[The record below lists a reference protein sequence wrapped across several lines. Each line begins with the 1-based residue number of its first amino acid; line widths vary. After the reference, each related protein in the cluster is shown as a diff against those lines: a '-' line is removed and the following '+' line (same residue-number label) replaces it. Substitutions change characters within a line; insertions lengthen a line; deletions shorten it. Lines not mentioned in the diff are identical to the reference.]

1 MPAAFAKSA
10 NALLFALASLAA
22 MTGAQATAISWSSML
37 PRLPE
42 ADEEIVITRTEQGRR
57 ATLRRRGGAERAAL
71 ALPISAPLLH
81 DSRAT
86 AFGVEERCQMTRN
99 GDSIAIDCKA
109 GSRVAGIVATFG
121 DQHLPRGARLQMALG
136 AHGSTG
142 FSAVVAPLGDD
153 AANTRPVTG
162 ERTALPVDAVQTSG
176 PVQLVV
182 VAPSEGGRLVLNDL
196 RLEPI
201 VASAQAAGAAAWAWE
216 PQAWRFRGD
225 ELIALARGRGLER
238 LFISLTIAQGR
249 VRDVRKLR
257 GFIAAAHDAGVAI
270 EAVEGDPE
278 MVGEGLA
285 PALLR
290 ARAIAAYQAASPPS
304 ARLDGLQYDVEP
316 YILPGW
322 RDRDDSYRRWGD
334 AMLALSEAAGM
345 KVDLV
350 APFWL
355 ANSARGRLMLE
366 RAAPAVRMITAMAYR
381 TEAQAVQ
388 RVAEPLLAWGA
399 AHDKPVRIALEA
411 GSLHD
416 EEETRFIRAEEGTLA
431 LQEGPRPRLDLLNR
445 PTKVPNALM
454 WRAAGS
460 TRVRAADLSFLGDE
474 MRMRR
479 IADDL
484 APVLSAWPSFA
495 GFAFHGYDWP
505 R

>member
-1 MPAAFAKSA
+1 MPAAFAKPA
-10 NALLFALASLAA
+10 NARLFALASLAA

-57 ATLRRRGGAERAAL
+57 ASLRRRGGAESAVL
-71 ALPISAPLLH
+71 PLPISAPLLH
-81 DSRAT
+81 DARAA

-99 GDSIAIDCKA
+99 GDAIAIDCKA

-136 AHGSTG
+136 SNGSTG
-142 FSAVVAPLGDD
+142 FSAAVAPLGED

-162 ERTALPVDAVQTSG
+162 KRTALPMDAVPASR
-176 PVQLVV
+176 PVQFVV
-182 VAPSEGGRLVLNDL
+182 VAPSEGGRLVLSDL
-196 RLEPI
+196 WLEPI
-201 VASAQAAGAAAWAWE
+201 VAGVWAAGAAAWAWE

-225 ELIALARGRGLER
+225 ELIASARARDLER

-249 VRDVRKLR
+249 VRDARKLQ
-257 GFIAAAHDAGVAI
+257 GFVAAAHDAGIAI

-290 ARAIAAYQAASPPS
+290 ARAIAAYQAASPPA

-334 AMLALSEAAGM
+334 AILALSEAAGM
-345 KVDLV
+345 KVNLV

-355 ANSARGRLMLE
+355 ANSERGRLMLD
-366 RAAPAVRMITAMAYR
+366 RAAPAVRMVTAMAYR
-381 TEAQAVQ
+381 TEAQALQ
-388 RVAEPLLAWGA
+388 CVAEPLLAWGA
-399 AHDKPVRIALEA
+399 AHDKPVRLALEA
-411 GSLHD
+411 GPLLE
-416 EEETRFIRAEEGTLA
+416 EEETHFIRADEGTLA
-431 LQEGPRPRLDLLNR
+431 LQHGQHPRLNLLDR
-445 PTKVPNALM
+445 PGKASNASM
-454 WRAAGS
+454 WRAAGTS
-460 TRVRAADLSFLGDE
+460 NIRAADLSFLGDE
-474 MRMRR
+474 TQMRR
-479 IADDL
+479 TADNL
-484 APVLSAWPSFA
+484 APMFSAWPSFA
-495 GFAFHGYDWP
+495 GFAFHGYRWP
-505 R
+505 Q